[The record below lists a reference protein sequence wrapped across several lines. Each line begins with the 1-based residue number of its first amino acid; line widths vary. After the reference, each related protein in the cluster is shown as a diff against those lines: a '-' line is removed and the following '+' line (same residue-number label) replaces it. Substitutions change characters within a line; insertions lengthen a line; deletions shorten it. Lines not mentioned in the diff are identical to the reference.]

1 MPNEI
6 VLVRL
11 EGIIKDLDEVS
22 ALLDGGYEEFLED
35 DRLITLAERW
45 FERIVNRMIDINNF
59 FIKDR
64 GGSVSKTYFD
74 SFIEVG
80 KLGVLNLELAENLA
94 PAAGARNILVHEYE
108 DLDYEFFWKSLENI
122 VKHGREYVKVI
133 REEL

>member
-22 ALLDGGYEEFLED
+22 ALLDGGYDEFLED

-80 KLGVLNLELAENLA
+80 KLGVLSVELAENLA